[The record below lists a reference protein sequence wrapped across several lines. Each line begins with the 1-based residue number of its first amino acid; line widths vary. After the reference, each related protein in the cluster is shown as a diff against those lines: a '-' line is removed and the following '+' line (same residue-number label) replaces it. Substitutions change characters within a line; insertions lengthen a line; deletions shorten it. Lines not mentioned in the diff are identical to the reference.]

1 MNTQQLLQE
10 SERSRLALLSIL
22 EDQKRVEENLRKS
35 EAYNRLLFNSS
46 IIGLALCKM
55 DGSLVDVN
63 PAYAI
68 LLGRTIEET
77 LNLTYWDITPK
88 KYEEQE
94 KQQLKSLE
102 ETGRYGPYEKEYI
115 HKDGHLVPV
124 RLQGLIFEQEGE
136 RFIWS
141 SVEDISDRKKAEE
154 AQRESEARY
163 RKFVETEPECVKV
176 LTKDNI
182 LQDMNPAGLAM
193 IEADSRE
200 QVVGKSVMGFINPE
214 YKVAFNDLVQR
225 VFLGESGILEF
236 KITGLKGTI
245 RWLET
250 HAVPMRDDHGSIH
263 SLLSITRDI
272 TERRRA
278 EQALMES
285 ENRFRRLA
293 ENAQDMIYRMS
304 FPGGKYEYVSPA
316 AVTLFGYTP
325 EEFYNTPVLIQK
337 VIHPDWHKY
346 FEEQWANLIKG
357 EMPPTYEYQ
366 IIHKSGEVRWVN
378 QRNILVRDDVGK
390 PIAIEGIVTD
400 ITERKLAEE
409 TLRESEEKYRS
420 IFDNVRDC
428 IYTISPEGILMTI
441 NPEFEPLT
449 GWSVKEWLGK
459 SFTELVHPDDLPKA
473 INVFQKIMS
482 GEKVEAYELR
492 ILTKSG
498 EYRIGEFTPSPSKS
512 GDKIVGALGIAR
524 NITERKRAEDE
535 ILQRA
540 NQLATLLTASQ
551 ALAATLDL
559 TTILQTITESA
570 AEIMQIGTTA
580 IYLLEGENLY
590 LGATTPPLPLQFPET
605 FRHASLADHPHIQ
618 EAVITGLPV
627 IIPDAAIAQLTK
639 AERAVSDA
647 RGLRTILYIPLI
659 VGEKTVGTLILG
671 TVGVT
676 RNFTESQIDLC
687 RTLSNQAAIAIENA
701 RLLNEIRQRNK
712 EMNILDSIIKS
723 TTTRLELQSIL
734 DKALEGAIA
743 LTGLEGG
750 TLCLVD
756 NEKKVL
762 DLSAAYN
769 TSKEMFDELSA
780 SAIGI
785 GDCLCGKA
793 AQTGEPIILWDN
805 ASGSEYATHESVRNE
820 GIRFHAAF
828 PLIAGGKTLGVLCVF
843 ARNEFKPTKQSLEM
857 LNELCG
863 TVALAIENARLYED
877 VKKHTLQLE
886 NIVSD
891 RTAELQIS
899 NKELEAFSYSVAH
912 DLRAPLRAIDGF
924 SLALLEDYTDKLDK
938 EGKHHLH
945 RVRDGAKEMA
955 QLIDDLL
962 NLSRIS
968 RRELIRG
975 TVDMSKI
982 VKSIE
987 EKFIASEAVRKVKFS
1002 VADNIQVQGDNQLLK
1017 IVMENLLNNA
1027 WKFTSKRKNTKIEFG
1042 VLDKEGKNV
1051 YYIRDN
1057 GVGFDMKYADKLF
1070 NPFQRLHRKEDYPGT
1085 GIGLATV
1092 KRIISKHGGSVWAES
1107 ELGKGAAFYFTI

>member
-22 EDQKRVEENLRKS
+22 EDQRIIQEELQKS
-35 EAYNRLLFNSS
+35 E
-46 IIGLALCKM
+46 
-55 DGSLVDVN
+55 
-63 PAYAI
+63 
-68 LLGRTIEET
+68 
-77 LNLTYWDITPK
+77 
-88 KYEEQE
+88 
-94 KQQLKSLE
+94 
-102 ETGRYGPYEKEYI
+102 
-115 HKDGHLVPV
+115 V
-124 RLQGLIFEQEGE
+124 R
-136 RFIWS
+136 
-141 SVEDISDRKKAEE
+141 
-154 AQRESEARY
+154 
-163 RKFVETEPECVKV
+163 
-176 LTKDNI
+176 
-182 LQDMNPAGLAM
+182 
-193 IEADSRE
+193 
-200 QVVGKSVMGFINPE
+200 
-214 YKVAFNDLVQR
+214 
-225 VFLGESGILEF
+225 
-236 KITGLKGTI
+236 
-245 RWLET
+245 
-250 HAVPMRDDHGSIH
+250 
-263 SLLSITRDI
+263 
-272 TERRRA
+272 
-278 EQALMES
+278 
-285 ENRFRRLA
+285 
-293 ENAQDMIYRMS
+293 
-304 FPGGKYEYVSPA
+304 
-316 AVTLFGYTP
+316 
-325 EEFYNTPVLIQK
+325 
-337 VIHPDWHKY
+337 
-346 FEEQWANLIKG
+346 
-357 EMPPTYEYQ
+357 
-366 IIHKSGEVRWVN
+366 
-378 QRNILVRDDVGK
+378 
-390 PIAIEGIVTD
+390 
-400 ITERKLAEE
+400 
-409 TLRESEEKYRS
+409 YRS
-420 IFDNVRDC
+420 IFENVRDA
-428 IYTISPEGILMTI
+428 IYTISPEGKLLTI
-441 NPEFEPLT
+441 NPAFETLT
-449 GWSVKEWLGK
+449 GWTVEEWIDK
-459 SFTELVHPDDLPKA
+459 PFSDLVHPADLPKA
-473 INVFQKIMS
+473 IDVFQKVMS
-482 GEKVEAYELR
+482 GEKIESYELR
-492 ILTKSG
+492 IKIKSG
-498 EYRIGEFTPSPSKS
+498 GYRIGEFTPSPLILN
-512 GDKIVGALGIAR
+512 GKIVGALGIAR
-524 NITERKRAEDE
+524 DITERKRAEEALRESEERWQFAHEGPGDGVWDWNAQTNKVFFSHQWKAMLGYDDNEIGNELSEWEKRVHPEDLDYVHNEINKHFNGEIPIYQSEHRMMCKDGTYKWILDRGKVISRSEEGKPLRVIGTHTDITERKRAEEELFIAKMKIEESETKFKAITNQATEGIALSDLEGNYKFVNPAFCTMTGYSEEELLTMTVFDVKAKTQPHESFFQSKSTKEGLPIEVNLQRKDKSEFISEIIGRVIKVGNQDFVLGTVRDITERKRAEEE

-540 NQLATLLTASQ
+540 KQLATLLTASQ

-570 AEIMQIGTTA
+570 AEIMQLGTTA
-580 IYLLEGENLY
+580 IYLLEGGNLY

-605 FRHASLADHPHIQ
+605 FRHSSLADHPHIH
-618 EAVITGLPV
+618 EAVTTGLPV

-639 AERAVSDA
+639 AEHAISDV

-676 RNFTESQIDLC
+676 RNFTESQIDLF

-743 LTGLEGG
+743 ITGLEGG
-750 TLCLVD
+750 TLCFVD

-762 DLSAAYN
+762 DLSAAHN

-780 SAIGI
+780 QSIAV

-793 AQTGEPIILWDN
+793 AQTGEPLILWDN

-820 GIRFHAAF
+820 AIRFHAAF

-863 TVALAIENARLYED
+863 TVALAIENAKLYQE

-886 NIVSD
+886 KIVSD
-891 RTAELQIS
+891 RTAELQIT

-938 EGKHHLH
+938 EGKNHLH

-987 EKFIASEAVRKVKFS
+987 EKLIASEAERKVKFS

-1017 IVMENLLNNA
+1017 ITMENLLNNA

-1042 VLDKEGKNV
+1042 VLEKEGKTV
-1051 YYIRDN
+1051 YYIKDN

-1070 NPFQRLHRKEDYPGT
+1070 SPFQRLHRKEDYPGT

-1092 KRIISKHGGSVWAES
+1092 RRIISKHGGSIWAES
-1107 ELGKGAAFYFTI
+1107 ELDKGATFYFTL